1 MVCLI
6 SVLVYNRKTGGNK
19 VKHLG
24 VNKVKHLGVIIK
36 FLVDKT
42 WSSPEPSV

>member
-6 SVLVYNRKTGGNK
+6 SVLVYSRKTRGNK

-24 VNKVKHLGVIIK
+24 VNEVKHLGVVIK